1 MDANGEAATSA
12 RHRDGFNGAIT
23 IAKVSFGHAAAHGD
37 IYARL
42 VLHGREDGQM
52 VAKMDNLVAKMD
64 NLVAKMDNWS
74 RRWTPINNPTLG
86 CEILHSECGLLFS
99 RGALSLSQ
107 ILDRDSTKSAGGG
120 SGGDLLR
127 QSNDKTNPPRTAI
140 RAGRYPDETLG

>member
-1 MDANGEAATSA
+1 MRWPTLLRVVPLDANVAAATYA

-64 NLVAKMDNWS
+64 NWS

-86 CEILHSECGLLFS
+86 CEILHSECGLF
-99 RGALSLSQ
+99 
-107 ILDRDSTKSAGGG
+107 
-120 SGGDLLR
+120 
-127 QSNDKTNPPRTAI
+127 
-140 RAGRYPDETLG
+140 